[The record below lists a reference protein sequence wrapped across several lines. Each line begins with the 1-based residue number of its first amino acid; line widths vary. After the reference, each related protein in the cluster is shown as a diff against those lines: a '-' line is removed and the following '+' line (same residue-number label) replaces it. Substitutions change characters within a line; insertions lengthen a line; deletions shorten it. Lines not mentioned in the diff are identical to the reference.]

1 MRIAELPDDILVL
14 ILRQATATNAR
25 SIREWKSL
33 LVLLSVCSHWRHI
46 AFPAVYGQA
55 LAVLKPTRKCKY
67 KQWLFRNRACSMSDV
82 DFVTNIYL
90 ITAHANV
97 SAITRIT
104 VDVDYA
110 TGMYSHV
117 CNMVEL
123 LVDYQ
128 LGDAAK
134 KRPAIAISQFNV
146 PAPVLHPPCPLY
158 VMALAVWLL
167 ATSS

>member
-1 MRIAELPDDILVL
+1 
-14 ILRQATATNAR
+14 
-25 SIREWKSL
+25 
-33 LVLLSVCSHWRHI
+33 
-46 AFPAVYGQA
+46 
-55 LAVLKPTRKCKY
+55 
-67 KQWLFRNRACSMSDV
+67 MSDV

-97 SAITRIT
+97 SAIMRIT

-128 LGDAAK
+128 LGDTTK
-134 KRPAIAISQFNV
+134 KRPAIAI
-146 PAPVLHPPCPLY
+146 
-158 VMALAVWLL
+158 
-167 ATSS
+167 